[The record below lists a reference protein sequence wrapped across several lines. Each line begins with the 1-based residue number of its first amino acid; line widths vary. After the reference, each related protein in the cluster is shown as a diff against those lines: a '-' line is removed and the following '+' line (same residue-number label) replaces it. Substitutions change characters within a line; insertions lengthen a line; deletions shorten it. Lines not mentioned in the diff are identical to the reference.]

1 MPRTQIQRKRL
12 SLEWCLRMI
21 FHIDNDNEDPLT
33 GLRTDGAV
41 WKSLSRQLLAH
52 SHQADPVHLEHHD
65 DDEEKP
71 GWQSLQCQ
79 WLHLNDMIIDSDAS
93 VTASD
98 GVFDNSLNLYYYFI
112 YIIIIIIYKHKHI
125 CDTYFNINVQLVGDS
140 VDHVD
145 PDDPDAKAGR
155 RTQTGFHHEVN
166 LHLIIFV
173 IHTSDLVYSNFCII
187 WHYFGSVMLFMLC
200 PALYIIYMIGMKM
213 APVNISYQVHFV
225 NLLFQLVL
233 EPAIGDV
240 EKCFLWHRRDI
251 QLRKMRGVENLPTL
265 HERGGC
271 EGWHCCD
278 RNHQK
283 SGWSPPENDHCYP
296 DDKHADKEA
305 VSKGWR
311 QWWPEVG
318 TCRRWA
324 LMVAWRGFH
333 TQWRGL
339 WSGAARL
346 RPAQCPRP
354 VARKHFDLNAIV
366 VDGEIDLVED
376 IEEPLPEGV
385 V

>member
-1 MPRTQIQRKRL
+1 
-12 SLEWCLRMI
+12 
-21 FHIDNDNEDPLT
+21 
-33 GLRTDGAV
+33 
-41 WKSLSRQLLAH
+41 
-52 SHQADPVHLEHHD
+52 
-65 DDEEKP
+65 
-71 GWQSLQCQ
+71 
-79 WLHLNDMIIDSDAS
+79 
-93 VTASD
+93 
-98 GVFDNSLNLYYYFI
+98 
-112 YIIIIIIYKHKHI
+112 
-125 CDTYFNINVQLVGDS
+125 
-140 VDHVD
+140 
-145 PDDPDAKAGR
+145 
-155 RTQTGFHHEVN
+155 
-166 LHLIIFV
+166 
-173 IHTSDLVYSNFCII
+173 
-187 WHYFGSVMLFMLC
+187 MLFMLC

-283 SGWSPPENDHCYP
+283 SGWSPPENDH
-296 DDKHADKEA
+296 KHADKEA

-354 VARKHFDLNAIV
+354 VARKYFDLNAIV